1 MALTE
6 SQLLTLKA
14 DIQSKPVF
22 WLDGT
27 QMSNNEDIALYYNAI
42 ASPDFMVWDEQADV
56 QAIYNAID
64 WAKMTPQAPSAA
76 DATGIYRDR
85 ALDCQGK
92 QFNLQTMLQGRET
105 INASKINIRAGLQ
118 DALTGIPSKADGTNQ
133 SAGWATVQTT
143 LQKKATN
150 IEKLFST
157 GTGTAVSPATITSGL
172 SNHLVSPDE
181 VVTALN
187 S

>member
-1 MALTE
+1 MLTIE
-6 SQLLTLKA
+6 QLTTLKL
-14 DIQSKPVF
+14 DIQSKPAF
-22 WLDGT
+22 WSNGT
-27 QMSNNEDIALYYNAI
+27 QMLSNEQIADYYNTN
-42 ASPDFMVWDEQADV
+42 ASPDFMVWSETADV
-56 QAIYNAID
+56 QSIFNAID
-64 WAKMTPQAPSAA
+64 WAKMTPPAPSAA

-85 ALDCQGK
+85 ALTCQGK